1 MRFMV
6 LIKVPEGGEPP
17 AEAAEAALAAYT
29 EDLVRAGVLLAF
41 DELTSS
47 EDGARLRFDDGLVTV
62 LAGPFDG
69 VLVAGYWLLDV
80 DRLEDA
86 IEWVRR
92 CPVASGELEVRL
104 VAEPATPPS
113 PSLREHEEYLR
124 STLRR

>member
-6 LIKVPEGGEPP
+6 MVKVPEGAEPP
-17 AEAAEAALAAYT
+17 VETALARYT

-62 LAGPFDG
+62 LDGPFGG

-80 DRLEDA
+80 RCLEDA
-86 IEWVRR
+86 VEWVRR
-92 CPVASGELEVRL
+92 CPVATGELEVRL
-104 VAEPATPPS
+104 VVEPVAPPS
-113 PSLREHEEYLR
+113 PSLREQEEYLR
-124 STLRR
+124 SSLRR